1 MKKIAIIGST
11 GSIGT
16 QALEVIDQM
25 SDIKVTSLSAGRNVK
40 LLLEQARKHMPH
52 MISCELKEDA
62 DFLKEDLK
70 ELPIE
75 VLWGEEGLAAVAED
89 SESEMLLNAIVGMK
103 GIVPTIKAIK
113 KNKTIALAN
122 KETLV
127 AAGHIIMPLAKEY
140 GVKILPVDSEH
151 SAIFQSIK
159 GNRGE
164 NIKRILLTASGGPF
178 RGMSYEDLENVTLQ
192 DALKNPNWSMG
203 KKVTVD
209 SASMVNKGL
218 EVMEAHWLFDVP
230 VNHIQVLVHPESIL
244 HSAVEFDDG
253 AVIGQM
259 GVPDM
264 KIPIHYAFTY
274 PKRGE
279 LDVEPLDLFEIQTLH
294 FYHPDME
301 TFFGL
306 QLAFDASLAGGN
318 MPCVFNAANEEAVA
332 AFLDEKIRFIQ
343 IPEIIQTAMME
354 ADFEDDPDVDD
365 ILQTEHDV
373 REIVRKLICTL

>member
-40 LLLEQARKHMPH
+40 LLLEQARKYMPH

-75 VLWGEEGLAAVAED
+75 VLWGEEGLSAVAED

-164 NIKRILLTASGGPF
+164 DIKRILLTASGGPF

>member
-1 MKKIAIIGST
+1 MKKLSIIGST

-25 SDIKVTSLSAGRNVK
+25 SDIKVTSLACGRNVK

-52 MISCELKEDA
+52 LISCELKEDA

-75 VLWGEEGLAAVAED
+75 VLWGEEGLNAVAED

-103 GIVPTIKAIK
+103 GIVPTVKAKK

-151 SAIFQSIK
+151 SAIFQSLK

-164 NIKRILLTASGGPF
+164 DIKRILLTASGGPF
-178 RGMSYEDLENVTLQ
+178 RGMSYEDLEKVTLK

-264 KIPIHYAFTY
+264 KIPIHYALTY

-279 LDVEPLDLFEIQTLH
+279 LNVKPLDLFEVQTLH

-332 AFLDEKIRFIQ
+332 SFLNEKISFIQ

-354 ADFEDDPDVDD
+354 ADFEEDPSIDD
-365 ILQTEHDV
+365 ILQTEKDV